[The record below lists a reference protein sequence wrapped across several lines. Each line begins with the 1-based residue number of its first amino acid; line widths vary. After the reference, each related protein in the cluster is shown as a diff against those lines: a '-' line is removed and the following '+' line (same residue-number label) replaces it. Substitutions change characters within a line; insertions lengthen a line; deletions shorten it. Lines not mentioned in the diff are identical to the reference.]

1 MIKGRKKLNEDWGIS
16 GYECKRVIIKNL
28 DKKAP
33 GWPIVKDS
41 GRPKD
46 FISTLQK

>member
-1 MIKGRKKLNEDWGIS
+1 MIRARKHLNEDWGIS
-16 GYECKRVIIKNL
+16 GYECKPVIIKNL

-33 GWPIVKDS
+33 WWSIVKDS

-46 FISTLQK
+46 FISTLQ